1 MYWFINDDKAILEPQ
16 NDIFAT
22 ALLVLGF
29 VIFACVVSKTYI
41 AHQDNSFALENYEQ
55 ASLIAQS
62 IAHSQMLQGSRQD
75 LISAKKLDE
84 LSGPHAD
91 PQILSLFFDSF
102 SPNVNFQVNIF
113 TENGEHVWQIL
124 KPASSYSHVGQIAA
138 SVPVT
143 LELNPM
149 QQVPGTLTV
158 KLFKNS
164 WDS

>member
-1 MYWFINDDKAILEPQ
+1 MYWFINDDRAILEPQ

-41 AHQDNSFALENYEQ
+41 AHQDSSFALENYEQ
-55 ASLIAQS
+55 ASLIAQG

-75 LISAKKLDE
+75 LMSAEKLDE
-84 LSGPHAD
+84 LSGLHAD
-91 PQILSLFFDSF
+91 LQILSLFFDSF
-102 SPNVNFQVNIF
+102 SPNVNFQVDIS
-113 TENGEHVWQIL
+113 TEDGEYAWQIR
-124 KPASSYSHVGQIAA
+124 KPVSSFSSVGQVAA

-158 KLFKNS
+158 KLFKDRWNS
-164 WDS
+164 

>member
-1 MYWFINDDKAILEPQ
+1 MYWFTNDDRAILEPQ

-29 VIFACVVSKTYI
+29 VVFACVVSKTYI
-41 AHQDNSFALENYEQ
+41 AHQDSTFALENYEQ

-75 LISAKKLDE
+75 LISAEKLDA
-84 LSGPHAD
+84 LSGPQAD
-91 PQILSLFFDSF
+91 LHTLSLFFDSF
-102 SPNVNFQVNIF
+102 SPNVNFQVDIS
-113 TENGEHVWQIL
+113 TENGEHIWHIH
-124 KPASSYSHVGQIAA
+124 KPASPSPSMAQIAA

-149 QQVPGTLTV
+149 QQVPGTMTV
-158 KLFKNS
+158 KLFKDRWNS
-164 WDS
+164 

>member
-1 MYWFINDDKAILEPQ
+1 MCWFINDDRAILEPQ

-41 AHQDNSFALENYEQ
+41 AQQDSAFALENYGQ

-62 IAHSQMLQGSRQD
+62 IARSQMLQGSRQD
-75 LISAKKLDE
+75 LMSAEKLDE
-84 LSGPHAD
+84 LSGPRSD
-91 PQILSLFFDSF
+91 PQTLSLFFDSF
-102 SPNVNFQVNIF
+102 SPNVHFQADIS
-113 TENGEHVWQIL
+113 TEDGEYVWHIRRTL
-124 KPASSYSHVGQIAA
+124 SASSSMRQIAA

-158 KLFKNS
+158 KLFKER
-164 WDS
+164 WDV

>member
-1 MYWFINDDKAILEPQ
+1 MYWFINDDRAILEPQ

-29 VIFACVVSKTYI
+29 VVFACVVSKTYI
-41 AHQDNSFALENYEQ
+41 AHQDSAFALENYEQ

-75 LISAKKLDE
+75 LISAEKLDT
-84 LSGPHAD
+84 LNGPQAD
-91 PQILSLFFDSF
+91 LHTLSLFFDSF
-102 SPNVNFQVNIF
+102 SPNVNFQVDIS
-113 TENGEHVWQIL
+113 TENGEHIWHIH
-124 KPASSYSHVGQIAA
+124 KPASSSSSMGQIAA
-138 SVPVT
+138 SIPVT

-158 KLFKNS
+158 KLLKDRWNS
-164 WDS
+164 

>member
-29 VIFACVVSKTYI
+29 VVFACVVSKTYI
-41 AHQDNSFALENYEQ
+41 AQQDSAFALENYEQ

-62 IAHSQMLQGSRQD
+62 IAHSQMLKGSRQD
-75 LISAKKLDE
+75 LISAEKLDE
-84 LSGPHAD
+84 LSGPQAD
-91 PQILSLFFDSF
+91 PQTLSLFFNGF
-102 SPNVNFQVNIF
+102 SPNVNFQADF
-113 TENGEHVWQIL
+113 STEDGAYAWHIRRTLSVT
-124 KPASSYSHVGQIAA
+124 SSMEQIAA

-143 LELNPM
+143 VELNPM

-158 KLFKNS
+158 KLFKERWNI
-164 WDS
+164 

>member
-1 MYWFINDDKAILEPQ
+1 MCWFTNDDRAILEPQ

-29 VIFACVVSKTYI
+29 VVFACVVSKTYI
-41 AHQDNSFALENYEQ
+41 AHQDSAFALENYEQ

-75 LISAKKLDE
+75 LISAEKLDT
-84 LSGPHAD
+84 LSGPQAD
-91 PQILSLFFDSF
+91 LHTLSLFFDSF
-102 SPNVNFQVNIF
+102 SPNVNFQVDIS
-113 TENGEHVWQIL
+113 TENGEHIWHIH
-124 KPASSYSHVGQIAA
+124 KPAFSSPSMGQIAA
-138 SVPVT
+138 SIPVT

-158 KLFKNS
+158 KLFKDRWNS
-164 WDS
+164 

>member
-1 MYWFINDDKAILEPQ
+1 MYWFTNDDRAILEPQ

-29 VIFACVVSKTYI
+29 VVFACVVSKTYI
-41 AHQDNSFALENYEQ
+41 AHQEGAFALENYEQ

-75 LISAKKLDE
+75 LISAEKLDA
-84 LSGPHAD
+84 LGGPQAD
-91 PQILSLFFDSF
+91 LHTLSLFFDSF
-102 SPNVNFQVNIF
+102 SPNVNFQVDIS
-113 TENGEHVWQIL
+113 TENGEHIWHIH
-124 KPASSYSHVGQIAA
+124 KPASSSPSMGQIAA

-158 KLFKNS
+158 KLFKDRWNS
-164 WDS
+164 

>member
-1 MYWFINDDKAILEPQ
+1 MYWFTNDDRAILEPQ

-29 VIFACVVSKTYI
+29 VVFACVASKAYI
-41 AHQDNSFALENYEQ
+41 AHQDSAFALESYEQ

-75 LISAKKLDE
+75 LISAEKLDA
-84 LSGPHAD
+84 LSGQQADIHA
-91 PQILSLFFDSF
+91 LSLFFDVF
-102 SPNVNFQVNIF
+102 SPNVRFQVDVS
-113 TENGEHVWQIL
+113 TEDGEHIWHIH
-124 KPASSYSHVGQIAA
+124 KPASSTPPMGQIAA

-143 LELNPM
+143 LELNPV

-158 KLFKNS
+158 KLFKDMWNS
-164 WDS
+164 